1 MKKNKK
7 IPVMAG
13 ILGLPSAIITVL
25 IFDLVLE
32 RDLLEGLIFS
42 ISFGLVFFITW
53 MVNSIIRN
61 RKKKI
66 KLMMINKK
74 IDIIN

>member
-13 ILGLPSAIITVL
+13 ILGLPSAIITWL
-25 IFDLVLE
+25 IFDLILE
-32 RDLLEGLIFS
+32 RDLLEGLIYS

-53 MVNSIIRN
+53 MVMATIRN
-61 RKKKI
+61 RKKE
-66 KLMMINKK
+66 NP
-74 IDIIN
+74 

>member
-13 ILGLPSAIITVL
+13 LVGLPGIFITGL
-25 IFDLVLE
+25 IFDLILE
-32 RDLLEGLIFS
+32 RDLIDGLIYS

-53 MVNSIIRN
+53 MVTATIWN
-61 RKKKI
+61 RKKE
-66 KLMMINKK
+66 N
-74 IDIIN
+74 